1 MLIKISENLIKL
13 ASLLPCELY
22 AVGGAVRNS
31 LLGIGQDD
39 FDICGALKPDK
50 LASVLEGSDF
60 QVKIKSKTLGFCV
73 ITIGDET
80 FEYVTLRKEEYGMG
94 GVHTP
99 EKVEFVSSVQEDAK
113 RRDFTCNAIYYD
125 IKNDKLIDFYGG
137 IEDIKKKTLKAIE
150 SPDQVLCHDGV
161 RILRLFRLAC
171 ELGFKIDKETL
182 ASAIKFSDNIRDI
195 SGERIVDE
203 VTLILHSG
211 RRYHGYSKPHAY
223 MKALRIFNKY
233 SLWPVLGMDA
243 KKIKLKMVKKVEHK
257 SQGLLIDLIDTIEPI
272 SISYYLNLVL
282 SNMGIGKK
290 MMANIINIL
299 SGYYDALNNL
309 DNKNYFFKY
318 FDNFPLIYMLLI
330 HKSKYLAMKYQ
341 FFYKYIINH
350 KLVISVKDL
359 KINGDDIS
367 KAYPKV
373 NPKRFKPILES
384 LLSDVFD
391 CQVENE
397 KEALVAAVEQ
407 KLKYL

>member
-1 MLIKISENLIKL
+1 
-13 ASLLPCELY
+13 
-22 AVGGAVRNS
+22 
-31 LLGIGQDD
+31 
-39 FDICGALKPDK
+39 
-50 LASVLEGSDF
+50 
-60 QVKIKSKTLGFCV
+60 
-73 ITIGDET
+73 
-80 FEYVTLRKEEYGMG
+80 
-94 GVHTP
+94 
-99 EKVEFVSSVQEDAK
+99 
-113 RRDFTCNAIYYD
+113 
-125 IKNDKLIDFYGG
+125 
-137 IEDIKKKTLKAIE
+137 
-150 SPDQVLCHDGV
+150 
-161 RILRLFRLAC
+161 
-171 ELGFKIDKETL
+171 
-182 ASAIKFSDNIRDI
+182 
-195 SGERIVDE
+195 
-203 VTLILHSG
+203 
-211 RRYHGYSKPHAY
+211 
-223 MKALRIFNKY
+223 
-233 SLWPVLGMDA
+233 
-243 KKIKLKMVKKVEHK
+243 MVKKVEHK